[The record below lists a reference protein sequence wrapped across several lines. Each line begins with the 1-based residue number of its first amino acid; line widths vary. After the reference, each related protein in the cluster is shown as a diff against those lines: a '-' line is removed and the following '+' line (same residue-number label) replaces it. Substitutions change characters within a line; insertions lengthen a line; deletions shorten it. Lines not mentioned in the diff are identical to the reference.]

1 MLAIYEIRKAQE
13 TLAQTESKRTAEA
26 LEREAALERHLA
38 SVELQLRSERAG
50 RHATQAHLLE
60 ADEGLREREAAWE
73 AQRQILVDD
82 AERLRERLYQITKER
97 DDSVMKL
104 SAFMVDS
111 GDDAPRF
118 PSNSDGT
125 TILSADLLLEKK
137 AYEAEV
143 NELTMTIASLTE
155 DIRSKEEIIIELKRS
170 WSSKLESLDTENDH
184 LLKKVNA
191 LEIELASIPSK
202 ETIDNM
208 RRELRV
214 LKKLEYNVID
224 VEADAEPETST
235 PFKGLNHD
243 EADLETVLINKV
255 RRIEAE
261 LLKEKREKSERES
274 EIALLQVKNDEL
286 EAAKS
291 DSERLIMRLEADL
304 ERAVAASSKNLD
316 ILEGDKTK
324 VISSHLGSDTLQRI
338 LESTDT
344 ESGVASSIPSS
355 QKTSNLDKTIDD
367 HSVATIVMAQR
378 DRLRIRCDALEAE
391 KDSFKRELQ
400 IQVALSESLK
410 SDNLKLFEKV
420 KFLQSYNS
428 TLGQVQMR
436 AGKANTD
443 IDLEAF
449 EQRYEASVDP
459 FRQFSKTERLRKLK
473 EMSPVERIVFVVAKT
488 VLGSKEMR
496 TFLFVYVL
504 GMHLL
509 VFFTTYHW
517 AHEKGCSNINFR
529 NEDLQHFHGG
539 VPKSEAGPF

>member
-1 MLAIYEIRKAQE
+1 
-13 TLAQTESKRTAEA
+13 
-26 LEREAALERHLA
+26 LERHLA

-97 DDSVMKL
+97 DEAVMKL

-111 GDDAPRF
+111 GEDAPRF
-118 PSNSDGT
+118 SFNSDGASIMST
-125 TILSADLLLEKK
+125 DVLLEKK

-143 NELTMTIASLTE
+143 HDLSMTIASLSE
-155 DIRSKEEIIIELKRS
+155 EIRSKEEAMLELRRSSSAKIEAV
-170 WSSKLESLDTENDH
+170 EAENSH

-191 LEIELASIPSK
+191 LEVEIATAPSK
-202 ETIDNM
+202 EAIDNM

-224 VEADAEPETST
+224 VETDAEPETST
-235 PFKGLNHD
+235 PYKSVGN
-243 EADLETVLINKV
+243 EETDLETVLINKV
-255 RRIEAE
+255 RRIEAD
-261 LLKEKREKSERES
+261 LLKERREKGERET
-274 EIALLQVKNDEL
+274 EIVLLRCKNDEL
-286 EAAKS
+286 EVAKADS
-291 DSERLIMRLEADL
+291 DRLIMRLEADL
-304 ERAVAASSKNLD
+304 ERAVTASNNLE
-316 ILEGDKTK
+316 ILEGDKAK
-324 VISSHLGSDTLQRI
+324 GISSQLGSTNTLQRI
-338 LESTDT
+338 LESSDAELGMT
-344 ESGVASSIPSS
+344 SPSPPS
-355 QKTSNLDKTIDD
+355 QKTSTLIDKTVDD

-410 SDNLKLFEKV
+410 SDNSKLFEKV
-420 KFLQSYNS
+420 KFLQSYNN

-436 AGKANTD
+436 AGKINAD

-459 FRQFSKTERLRKLK
+459 FRQFSKTERMRKLK

-496 TFLFVYVL
+496 TFLFAYVL

-517 AHEKGCSNINFR
+517 AHEKGCSNLNFHH
-529 NEDLQHFHGG
+529 EDLQHFHGG
-539 VPKSEAGPF
+539 VPRPETGPF